1 MASSGPG
8 YAEPTILTQI
18 RLGKLVYCKECG
30 GFRPPG
36 QHAHSRRQIRPAP
49 RPSTVTHN
57 STTNSEPPRSG
68 RARHSQPPVE
78 LDAQEQENRD
88 VDPRELPASP
98 VPMTHQGA
106 KDESSRSTT
115 GADGPVASDEDI
127 GRLDGTQGDSRGP
140 TPPPAAGLMQPTP
153 AELPQPPVTTGR
165 QQSPSG
171 RRYYVERQP
180 RDRNSERRLVHQHP
194 QSRQQNGAQQVE
206 VTTGHQIW
214 ILNQPR

>member
-1 MASSGPG
+1 MAGSGPG
-8 YAEPTILTQI
+8 FLKHTIST
-18 RLGKLVYCKECG
+18 RLRSGGWVYCIECG
-30 GFRPPG
+30 DVRPPG

-57 STTNSEPPRSG
+57 SAPNSEPPRSG

-88 VDPRELPASP
+88 VDPRELPAGP

-106 KDESSRSTT
+106 NDESSRSTT
-115 GADGPVASDEDI
+115 GADGLVASEEAI

-153 AELPQPPVTTGR
+153 AELPQPAVTTGR
-165 QQSPSG
+165 QRSPSG
-171 RRYYVERQP
+171 CRYYVVRQQ
-180 RDRNSERRLVHQHP
+180 RDQNSERQLVYQRP
-194 QSRQQNGAQQVE
+194 RSRQQDGAQQVE

-214 ILNQPR
+214 IINQPR